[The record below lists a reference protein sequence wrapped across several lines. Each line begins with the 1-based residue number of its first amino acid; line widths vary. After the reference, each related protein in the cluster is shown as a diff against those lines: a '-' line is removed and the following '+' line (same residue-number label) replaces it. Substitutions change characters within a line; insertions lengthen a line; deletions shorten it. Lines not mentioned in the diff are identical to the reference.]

1 MISLLVN
8 AFYSKPLFLFR
19 FIVNVL
25 FEMSLIV
32 PVVGY
37 KAAFILI
44 IGKNFKL
51 ILSSLMTQLER
62 VSKFLPA

>member
-8 AFYSKPLFLFR
+8 AFYSPPLFLFR
-19 FIVNVL
+19 LIVNAL

-44 IGKNFKL
+44 IGKNFKM
-51 ILSSLMTQLER
+51 ILSSLLSQVER
-62 VSKFLPA
+62 VSKLLSA